1 MEEKVEIKNNFF
13 FFFGGIMQIIKY
25 ELVKKDKYNVYL
37 SNGEVIT
44 LDERVITGNKL
55 LLKKEIDCD
64 LYDKINF
71 DNGIYELIDICIK
84 YISIRLRSI
93 KEIEDYLYKRNVNN
107 KDIDIVVSK
116 LIKSGYLD
124 DERFAKAYVKDKFQF
139 TNKGDYK
146 IRMELQ
152 QLGVSLDI
160 INSNDMLFDDELI
173 DNRIRKVIDK
183 EIKINKKYNGVILR
197 NRIYNRLLSQGYSKE
212 KVISIINEYDF

>member
-1 MEEKVEIKNNFF
+1 
-13 FFFGGIMQIIKY
+13 MQIIKY

>member
-1 MEEKVEIKNNFF
+1 
-13 FFFGGIMQIIKY
+13 MQIIKY

-44 LDERVITGNKL
+44 LDEKVITENEL

-71 DNGIYELIDICIK
+71 DNRIYELIDICIK

-93 KEIEDYLYKRNVNN
+93 KEIVDYLSKKNVNN

-160 INSNDMLFDDELI
+160 INSNNMLFDDELI

-183 EIKINKKYNGVILR
+183 EIKLNKKYSGVILR

-212 KVISIINEYDF
+212 KVISVINEYDF